1 MAPLPTG
8 FPAADA
14 ADDFLRARRRQTLSR
29 LAHRLGRQGEV
40 DLILPFD
47 EVVAALGRTGER
59 DLGLKVVDVDSI
71 LGTVDRR
78 SGFDRSFRPT
88 SARVRRRWERIA
100 DAARRGEPLPP
111 VDLYRIG
118 EVHFVRDGHHRV
130 SVARSMGREQI
141 DAHVVE
147 ILTRVGAERTLT
159 VADLPLKSHERLF
172 RERVP
177 LPPEAAERVRLGR
190 APAYG
195 ELAEGVEA
203 WGYRFGVETG
213 ELLDREQL
221 ALRWFEQE
229 FSPVVAML
237 AEADMIGKGSEADAY
252 LRAGRERW
260 RLLRTHEWNEQV
272 IARIR
277 GERRGGR

>member
-29 LAHRLGRQGEV
+29 LAQRLGRQGEV

-59 DLGLKVVDVDSI
+59 DLGLQ
-71 LGTVDRR
+71 GRRR
-78 SGFDRSFRPT
+78 STRS
-88 SARVRRRWERIA
+88 SARSTAGRASTAASAPPPRACAAAGSGSQTRRAAASRCRRSTSTGSASSTSCATATTASPWPARWGASE
-100 DAARRGEPLPP
+100 
-111 VDLYRIG
+111 
-118 EVHFVRDGHHRV
+118 
-130 SVARSMGREQI
+130 I

-177 LPPEAAERVRLGR
+177 LPPEAAERVRLGPCAR
-190 APAYG
+190 YG

-203 WGYRFGVETG
+203 WGLSLRCRRRG

-221 ALRWFEQE
+221 GTPL
-229 FSPVVAML
+229 V
-237 AEADMIGKGSEADAY
+237 
-252 LRAGRERW
+252 RARS
-260 RLLRTHEWNEQV
+260 T
-272 IARIR
+272 ARSSR
-277 GERRGGR
+277 CCARPT